1 MPELPEIETIKNVI
15 KPQIKGLVIKKI
27 TVNRSEVIA
36 QPNADKFLRA
46 VTGQEISAMT
56 RKGKFLILHLK
67 NESRIILH
75 LRMTGC
81 LLVTPSDYP
90 MEKHTHII
98 FHLSCEKELQF
109 SDIRR
114 FGRFWLIRKG
124 EKDTYSG
131 IEKLGLEPLSR
142 ECNVEYL
149 KSKFGKRK
157 KKIKECLLDQSV
169 IAGIGNIYSDEIL
182 FLAKICPARSADSLT
197 ETEWERLAEMI
208 PECLSYFIEKNH
220 IEQEDYLQTKGQ
232 DYRNTPFLQV
242 YGHAGESCPNCGETL
257 VRVVIS
263 GRSSVYC
270 PNCQK

>member
-1 MPELPEIETIKNVI
+1 M
-15 KPQIKGLVIKKI
+15 
-27 TVNRSEVIA
+27 
-36 QPNADKFLRA
+36 
-46 VTGQEISAMT
+46 
-56 RKGKFLILHLK
+56 
-67 NESRIILH
+67 
-75 LRMTGC
+75 
-81 LLVTPSDYP
+81 
-90 MEKHTHII
+90 
-98 FHLSCEKELQF
+98 
-109 SDIRR
+109 
-114 FGRFWLIRKG
+114 
-124 EKDTYSG
+124 
-131 IEKLGLEPLSR
+131 GLEPLSR